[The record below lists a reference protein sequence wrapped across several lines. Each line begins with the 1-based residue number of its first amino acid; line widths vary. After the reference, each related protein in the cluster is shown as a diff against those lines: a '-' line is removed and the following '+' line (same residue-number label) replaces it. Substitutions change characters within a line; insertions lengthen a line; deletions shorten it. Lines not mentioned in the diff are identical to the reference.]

1 MEYLSCIYIYL
12 IPLMENFLFEFF
24 SVEVSQI
31 QNFANQIYATEAGVG
46 SAEAKTYAFYYAL
59 KYGFPL
65 NSTITFDKIIESND
79 CVLKFMAYLYFK
91 RENICSYANQL
102 LDQVRAMDQ
111 SDREKNWVYVYEVL
125 DESELKENRW
135 KELKKRKITFL
146 NDEFQIRT

>member
-1 MEYLSCIYIYL
+1 
-12 IPLMENFLFEFF
+12 MENFLFEFF